1 MKAVLP
7 YTASPSVCRI
17 LDGVDAS
24 HLRIVR
30 IDEADTAGLARELAD
45 ADILLHVLSPVTD
58 AVLAQAPKLRLVQK
72 IGIGVD
78 TIDREAAKRRG
89 IAVCNMPG
97 TNTNAV
103 AEHTLALMLACLRRV
118 VPVDG
123 DLRAGRGWPAQTDNL
138 DAAAEIE
145 GACVGLIGYG
155 AVARRL
161 TPILRAFGATVI
173 AHARQA
179 TAPGIEL
186 VALDDLLARADI
198 VSLHL
203 PLTDATRNLLDAR
216 RIARMKP
223 GAIVINTARGP
234 LIDEAALAV
243 ALRDGHLSAAG
254 LDVFVQEPTPAINSL
269 LGLRNVVASPHIAWM
284 TSGTWKRS
292 VAVITENARRLAIG
306 EPLLHRVD

>member
-7 YTASPSVCRI
+7 YTAAPSVRRI
-17 LDGVDAS
+17 LDGVDGDS
-24 HLRIVR
+24 LRIVR
-30 IDEADTAGLARELAD
+30 VDETDLVGLGRELVD
-45 ADILLHVLSPVTD
+45 AEILLHVLSPVTD
-58 AVLAQAPKLRLVQK
+58 IVLALAPKLRLVQK

-78 TIDREAAKRRG
+78 TIDREATRRRG

-97 TNTNAV
+97 ANTNAV
-103 AEHTLALMLACLRRV
+103 AEHALALMLACLRRI
-118 VPVDG
+118 VPVDS
-123 DLRAGRGWPAQTDNL
+123 DLRGGHGWPAQADNL

-161 TPILRAFGATVI
+161 TPILGALGATVI
-173 AHARQA
+173 VHARQA
-179 TAPGIEL
+179 TASDIEF
-186 VALDDLLARADI
+186 VPLDDLLARADI

-216 RIARMKP
+216 CIARMKP
-223 GAIVINTARGP
+223 GAILVNTARGP
-234 LIDEAALAV
+234 LIDEVALAI

-254 LDVFVQEPTPAINSL
+254 LDVFVQEPAAMSNPL
-269 LGLRNVVASPHIAWM
+269 LGLRNVVVSPHIAWM

-292 VAVITENARRLAIG
+292 VAVIVENARRLAAG
-306 EPLLHRVD
+306 KPLLHRVF